1 MRRRETNSKEIG
13 EDVEALRINPEGD
26 GETLKVFQE
35 GSDMVSGGFY
45 EEILGSLWS
54 LSRVGNAGGRGAQ
67 EEAVGMA

>member
-35 GSDMVSGGFY
+35 GSDMVSGGF
-45 EEILGSLWS
+45 
-54 LSRVGNAGGRGAQ
+54 
-67 EEAVGMA
+67 